1 MSDRLWV
8 ILIKWSLYSLIIN
21 SVEQES
27 SAIVVSLSVL
37 EAFVMNS
44 VDPDRTVFNGAGWV
58 VFCLVLGWV
67 ISAYFDG
74 SFRPNVIPPQTQN
87 FT

>member
-1 MSDRLWV
+1 M
-8 ILIKWSLYSLIIN
+8 
-21 SVEQES
+21 EQES
-27 SAIVVSLSVL
+27 SAIVVSFSVL
-37 EAFVMNS
+37 EEFVLNN

-74 SFRPNVIPPQTQN
+74 SFRPNVIPLTSTKFYITHSN
-87 FT
+87 MF